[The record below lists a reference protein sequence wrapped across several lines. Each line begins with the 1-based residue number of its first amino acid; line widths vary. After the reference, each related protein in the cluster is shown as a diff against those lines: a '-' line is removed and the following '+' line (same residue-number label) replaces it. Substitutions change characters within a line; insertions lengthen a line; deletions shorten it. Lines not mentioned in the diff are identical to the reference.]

1 MRPGLSR
8 DRRPQ
13 QIVHEVP
20 GVSTSSVPKCG
31 WREADIFIA
40 QSERTPHVAKGSQI
54 LALHRDTVGHAAL
67 PASLFVKL

>member
-13 QIVHEVP
+13 QTVHEVP

-31 WREADIFIA
+31 WREADVFITE
-40 QSERTPHVAKGSQI
+40 SERTPHVAKGPQI
-54 LALHRDTVGHAAL
+54 LALHRDTVGGAAL